1 MNGPKVWLGWDE
13 GSKQCPETYSS
24 PLTDSKSSQGL
35 LRPPEDPETPSLPRL
50 SLHPGGRPHYLL
62 HSSTKVSRSSLLGFF
77 CLS

>member
-1 MNGPKVWLGWDE
+1 MNGPESVVRVGGGFK
-13 GSKQCPETYSS
+13 TM
-24 PLTDSKSSQGL
+24 DSKSPQGL

-50 SLHPGGRPHYLL
+50 SLRPGGRPRYLL